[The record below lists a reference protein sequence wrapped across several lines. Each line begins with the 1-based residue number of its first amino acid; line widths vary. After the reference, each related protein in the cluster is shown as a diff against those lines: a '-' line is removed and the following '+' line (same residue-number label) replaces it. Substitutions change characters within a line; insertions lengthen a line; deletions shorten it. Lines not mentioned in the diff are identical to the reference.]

1 MVLLCAGAEAQPS
14 VTAKSKPQPVPITR
28 SAPMVKPEVYRVPP
42 EMTGGDARP
51 FATEFLRHAAEEAA
65 PADGKKAGAYGAT
78 VIPQHLICSFCEKL
92 TAR

>member
-1 MVLLCAGAEAQPS
+1 MMLLCAGAEAQPS

-51 FATEFLRHAAEEAA
+51 FATEFYGTRPKKQPRPTAKK
-65 PADGKKAGAYGAT
+65 PAR
-78 VIPQHLICSFCEKL
+78 
-92 TAR
+92 TAQR